1 MDWTALGLT
10 LRLALITSF
19 LLLLIGLP
27 VARWLAESR
36 APWRPIVEAIVALP
50 LILPPTVL
58 GFYLLTVMGS
68 RGLLGHTWQA
78 LTQHNLAFSF
88 EGLVLASVIYNF
100 PFAVQP
106 MTAAFRTVDRRLV
119 EAAWCLGRS
128 RVEAFV
134 AVTVPLAWPGI
145 VTAGVLS
152 FAHTVGEFGVV
163 LMVGG
168 NIPGV
173 TRTLSISI
181 YDATQAMNYAGAGWT
196 SACLLAFSL
205 AVLTLTNALQSRSF
219 LWARN

>member
-1 MDWTALGLT
+1 MDWTAFGLT
-10 LRLALITSF
+10 LRLALITSC

-36 APWRPIVEAIVALP
+36 APWRPIVEAVVALP

-68 RGLLGHTWQA
+68 RGVLGQAWQA
-78 LTQHNLAFSF
+78 LTQHSLAFSF
-88 EGLVLASVIYNF
+88 EGLVLASVIYNL

-106 MTAAFRTVDRRLV
+106 MTAAFRSVDRRLV

-128 RVEAFV
+128 RFETFA
-134 AVTVPLAWPGI
+134 AITVPLAWPGV
-145 VTAGVLS
+145 VTAVVLS

-181 YDATQAMNYAGAGWT
+181 YDSTQSMDYTTAGWT

-205 AVLTLTNALQSRSF
+205 AILTLTSALQGRSF
-219 LWARN
+219 QWARS